1 VFILQGKDA
10 SKLAGNWL
18 QLLMALFTKEY
29 LPTSV
34 VERKIVGSIEVT
46 ERRRRKRKQLLDD
59 VWETRG
65 CRNLQTSVAEGKI
78 EGSIEV
84 TGRQRRKRKQ
94 PTFLPQCERPIF
106 TPIRNNNTKRN
117 NKSGLYRR

>member
-1 VFILQGKDA
+1 VFSLQGKDA
-10 SKLAGNWL
+10 NKLAGNWL

-34 VERKIVGSIEVT
+34 VEGKIVGSIEVT

-65 CRNLQTSVAEGKI
+65 CRNLQTSVVEEKL
-78 EGSIEV
+78 ECSIDV
-84 TGRQRRKRKQ
+84 TGRQRRKRNQ
-94 PTFLPQCERPIF
+94 LL
-106 TPIRNNNTKRN
+106 
-117 NKSGLYRR
+117 SDV